1 MSRRRDAAEASGRAL
16 RGSDAVVVVVVVD
29 AVVVVGEN
37 GCDEESEVGF
47 RRLRLRSLTGFLSA
61 LREVLREKKALIGE

>member
-16 RGSDAVVVVVVVD
+16 RGSDAVVVVVD